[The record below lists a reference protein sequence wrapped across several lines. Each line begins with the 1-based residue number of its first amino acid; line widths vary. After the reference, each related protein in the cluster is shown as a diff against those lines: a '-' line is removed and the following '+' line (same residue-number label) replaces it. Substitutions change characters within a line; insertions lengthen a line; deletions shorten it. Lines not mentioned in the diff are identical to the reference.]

1 MPCRTW
7 KRNWSGF
14 FKRLGAFSQAQ
25 FGFKYSASS
34 SNSGFGSTLCENE
47 PSYRNAKTHRAERSR
62 TIRPAPGN
70 FLTSSLISFLRQANC
85 CSAGLSFRQNG
96 AARRPSWRPTSCR
109 TASSRATY
117 DRTGVTVDNRDLE
130 RTQLMIASHI
140 DEVDDPSLAETRMHW
155 TSAECAHFAR
165 RPVS

>member
-1 MPCRTW
+1 MPATQLGSRSPIIEVKDFCKRAQVLVPCRTW

-70 FLTSSLISFLRQANC
+70 FLTSSLIAFLRRANR
-85 CSAGLSFRQNG
+85 CSAGLGFRQIEPPG
-96 AARRPSWRPTSCR
+96 APPGGPP
-109 TASSRATY
+109 RAELLLLLPHMTD
-117 DRTGVTVDNRDLE
+117 DRL
-130 RTQLMIASHI
+130 SY
-140 DEVDDPSLAETRMHW
+140 
-155 TSAECAHFAR
+155 
-165 RPVS
+165 